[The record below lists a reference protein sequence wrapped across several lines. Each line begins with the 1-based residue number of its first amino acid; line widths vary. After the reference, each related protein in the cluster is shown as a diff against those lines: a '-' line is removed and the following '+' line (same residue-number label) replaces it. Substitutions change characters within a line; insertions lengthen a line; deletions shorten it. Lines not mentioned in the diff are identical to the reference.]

1 MAGIKPKT
9 ADGYSADVTAA
20 CESTLLTLL
29 GAFGTLKHTLRLVGG
44 LVPRYLTPETP
55 PDVPAHAGTSDVDI
69 VLNIQVLA
77 AGDGYA
83 SLADQLGDRGFTR
96 FVNNKGVASSWQWQR
111 RVNEHISVVVEFLR
125 DADGEQGVKLVSVE
139 GERVSA
145 LSMPF
150 MGIVDKWFQEHKVTG
165 PLLDGGGMSTETIRI
180 ADVPAFIIL
189 KALALDNRMQNK
201 DASDLIHV
209 LRYAG
214 ELGYVAKLIVER
226 EASGDYPGAVDAGIA
241 ALRKRFCDN
250 EDGEGYL
257 KVGPVGYAA
266 FHVTG
271 DEDERVRE
279 QRFAAGLVERLVATV
294 DALLAH
300 RRAS

>member
-9 ADGYSADVTAA
+9 ADGYSLDVTAA

-29 GAFGTLKHTLRLVGG
+29 GAFGTLKDTLRLVGG
-44 LVPRYLTPETP
+44 LVPRYLTPATP

-77 AGDGYA
+77 AGEGYA
-83 SLADQLGDRGFTR
+83 TLAEQLGDRGFTR
-96 FVNNKGVASSWQWQR
+96 FVNSNGAVSSWQWQR
-111 RVNEHISVVVEFLR
+111 RVDEHVSVLVEFLC
-125 DADGEQGVKLVSVE
+125 DTDGGPAVKLVSLE

-150 MGIVDKWFQEHKVTG
+150 MGIVHKWFQVHKVTG
-165 PLLDGGGMSTETIRI
+165 QVLDGGMSTEIIRI

-214 ELGYVAKLIVER
+214 ELDHVAALIVER
-226 EASGDYPGAVDAGIA
+226 EASGDYPGAVDAGVA
-241 ALRKRFCDN
+241 ALRKRFCNN

-271 DEDERVRE
+271 DEEERMRE
-279 QRFAAGLVERLVATV
+279 QRFAAGLVEKLVAMV
-294 DALLAH
+294 DAMLAE
-300 RRAS
+300 RRA

>member
-1 MAGIKPKT
+1 MAGTKPKT
-9 ADGYSADVTAA
+9 ADGYSPDVTAA

-29 GAFGTLKHTLRLVGG
+29 GAFGTLKGTLRLVGG

-69 VLNIQVLA
+69 VLNLQVLA
-77 AGDGYA
+77 AGQEYA
-83 SLADQLGDRGFTR
+83 SLADQLGDRGFSR
-96 FVNNKGVASSWQWQR
+96 FVNSSGAVSSWQWQI

-125 DADGEQGVKLVSVE
+125 GAEGDRGVELVSVE

-165 PLLDGGGMSTETIRI
+165 PLLDGGGMSTEIIRI

-214 ELGYVAKLIVER
+214 DLEYVAKLMVER
-226 EASGDYPGAVDAGIA
+226 EVSGDYPGAVDAGIA

-250 EDGEGYL
+250 PDDEGYL

-266 FHVTG
+266 FHVMG
-271 DEDERVRE
+271 DEEERIRE
-279 QRFAAGLVERLVATV
+279 QRFAAGLVEKLVAMV
-294 DALLAH
+294 DAMLAE